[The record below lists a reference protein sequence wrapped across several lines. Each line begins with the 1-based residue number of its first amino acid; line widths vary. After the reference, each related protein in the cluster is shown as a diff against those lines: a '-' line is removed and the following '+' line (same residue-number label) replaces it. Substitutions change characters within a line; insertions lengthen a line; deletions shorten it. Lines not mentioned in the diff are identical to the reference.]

1 MLELFTALWKDETG
15 QDLAEYA
22 LLLAFIAIAVVLTLP
37 LLGSAIR
44 GGSWRQRRFL
54 GRAGEADGSRGL
66 ASRCPSQCGE
76 PGSDLCRFR
85 LFSPRS

>member
-37 LLGSAIR
+37 LLGSAIDAIFDNVR
-44 GGSWRQRRFL
+44 NELEAAPGGTGGGS
-54 GRAGEADGSRGL
+54 
-66 ASRCPSQCGE
+66 
-76 PGSDLCRFR
+76 
-85 LFSPRS
+85 

>member
-37 LLGSAIR
+37 LLGSAIDQIFDNVR
-44 GGSWRQRRFL
+44 SELEAAPGGS
-54 GRAGEADGSRGL
+54 GGS
-66 ASRCPSQCGE
+66 
-76 PGSDLCRFR
+76 
-85 LFSPRS
+85 